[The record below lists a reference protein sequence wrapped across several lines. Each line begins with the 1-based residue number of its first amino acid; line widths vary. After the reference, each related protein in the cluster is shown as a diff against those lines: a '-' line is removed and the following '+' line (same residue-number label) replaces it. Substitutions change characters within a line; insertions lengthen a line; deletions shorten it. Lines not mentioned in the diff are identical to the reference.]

1 MVKETPELDERGRPI
16 RKTSK
21 KKVNYALMLATDK
34 DLNETPKKGRFI
46 QKDEEEIESWV
57 QAIIDNQEA
66 YSSK

>member
-1 MVKETPELDERGRPI
+1 
-16 RKTSK
+16 
-21 KKVNYALMLATDK
+21 MLATDK

-66 YSSK
+66 YSSKWENILFTYTVKPRYTNVLSSEWVIVV